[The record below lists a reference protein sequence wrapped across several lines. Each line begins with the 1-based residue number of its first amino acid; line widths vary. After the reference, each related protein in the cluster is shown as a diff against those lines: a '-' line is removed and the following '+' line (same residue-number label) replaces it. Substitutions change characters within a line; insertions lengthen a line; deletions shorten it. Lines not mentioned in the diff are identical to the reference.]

1 MDKATLWQQNGL
13 SAKCGD
19 GLCYR
24 QGGVVQWEQAASVCG
39 GAAYT
44 ASFVLPSLFHDETPR
59 LRPTRLVARALVR
72 HSRVS
77 FPCCRLPEWA

>member
-1 MDKATLWQQNGL
+1 M
-13 SAKCGD
+13 
-19 GLCYR
+19 
-24 QGGVVQWEQAASVCG
+24 QWEQAASVRG

-44 ASFVLPSLFHDETPR
+44 ASFVLPTSLFHDETPR